1 MNRLLVIGIVFLL
14 SVNMYGQIN
23 EKDSTVQ
30 VVAYWSKLDQQSYNV
45 SYEKIKIKSSDTIS
59 KELMKYEVDVKVIDA
74 TENSYTTEW
83 FYKNFTID
91 TDNELVKKLTSLSN
105 DMSVIIKTDELG
117 SFVEIVNWKD
127 VKEYLTKV
135 TKELEKELKDIPNYK
150 KIIEKVMNV
159 YATKESIEANA
170 IKDAIQF
177 YSFHG
182 VKYKLNEEINIKLE
196 VANNFGGKPFETDV
210 TYSLDEIN
218 SEAGNSII
226 RMKQVVNSEQLT
238 DATYNYLKKIG
249 TFGTNIPDRKDFP
262 FLTNETFTASRIHG
276 ETGWIIYSIE
286 TKKIRAEE
294 TTNIEER
301 IITIK

>member
-59 KELMKYEVDVKVIDA
+59 KELMKYEVDVKIIDA

-91 TDNELVKKLTSLSN
+91 TDNELVKKLTSLSD

-150 KIIEKVMNV
+150 K
-159 YATKESIEANA
+159 
-170 IKDAIQF
+170 D
-177 YSFHG
+177 H
-182 VKYKLNEEINIKLE
+182 
-196 VANNFGGKPFETDV
+196 
-210 TYSLDEIN
+210 
-218 SEAGNSII
+218 
-226 RMKQVVNSEQLT
+226 
-238 DATYNYLKKIG
+238 
-249 TFGTNIPDRKDFP
+249 RKGY
-262 FLTNETFTASRIHG
+262 ECVC
-276 ETGWIIYSIE
+276 Y
-286 TKKIRAEE
+286 
-294 TTNIEER
+294 
-301 IITIK
+301 

>member
-45 SYEKIKIKSSDTIS
+45 SYEKVKIKSSDTIS

-91 TDNELVKKLTSLSN
+91 TDNELVKKLTSLSD

-238 DATYNYLKKIG
+238 DATYNYLKKTG

>member
-1 MNRLLVIGIVFLL
+1 
-14 SVNMYGQIN
+14 MYGQIN
-23 EKDSTVQ
+23 EKDATVQ

-262 FLTNETFTASRIHG
+262 FLTNETVTASRIHG

>member
-91 TDNELVKKLTSLSN
+91 TDNELVKKLTSLSD

-238 DATYNYLKKIG
+238 DATYNYLKKTG

-294 TTNIEER
+294 TSNIEER

>member
-59 KELMKYEVDVKVIDA
+59 KELMKYEVDVKIIDA

-91 TDNELVKKLTSLSN
+91 TDNELVKKLTSLSD

-238 DATYNYLKKIG
+238 DATYNYLKKTG

-294 TTNIEER
+294 TSNIEER